1 MFFKISNIKLVS
13 LRDLNN
19 LSVIRAG
26 GVILKVEGLNY
37 LVSKE
42 GQLCLGPTGQENFS
56 NLGPL
61 DRLKLTPNSKIFH
74 SKAFIKQEFTEIKKR
89 MCNITKRYNIFK
101 ISNTK
106 IKAKKISK
114 GYTMAY
120 GNYKSSFVN
129 FPNIRILLSSD

>member
-1 MFFKISNIKLVS
+1 MFIIFGNYYCFQC
-13 LRDLNN
+13 
-19 LSVIRAG
+19 RAG

-42 GQLCLGPTGQENFS
+42 GRLWLGPTGQENFS

-61 DRLKLTPNSKIFH
+61 DRLKLTPNSEIFH
-74 SKAFIKQEFTEIKKR
+74 SKAFIKQEFIEIKKR
-89 MCNITKRYNIFK
+89 MCNITKRYDIFK

-106 IKAKKISK
+106 TKAKKISK